1 MVCVLE
7 CGRCH
12 IVAEPVIEKAI
23 ARGCDGVI
31 GPRVHPIS
39 TLIFIST
46 HGRAYEAWDGTRLR
60 GLS

>member
-23 ARGCDGVI
+23 ARGVM
-31 GPRVHPIS
+31 
-39 TLIFIST
+39 
-46 HGRAYEAWDGTRLR
+46 
-60 GLS
+60 GLSAPGYTPSVHLYLLALMGGPTKPGMEHD